1 MTSIR
6 EAIRRRFAPAKP
18 IEPGI
23 YHYQSPP
30 YSDHQY
36 RLHLRIERDGSGILL
51 VDASTILH
59 LNQTAAEYAYH
70 FVNETPIENAIKT
83 MIRRYDISAER
94 LENDYKDFKERI
106 FSLIDL
112 PDLDPVTFF
121 GFERDS
127 PYSEKLSAPLR
138 LDCALTYILPE
149 GTDHSLAP
157 TKRVERELS
166 TDEWSIIINKSW
178 DAGIPHIVFTGGEP
192 TLRDDLIDLITRAE
206 KNGQVTGLLTDG
218 RKLANPE
225 YLYQLLQTGLD
236 HLMVVL
242 NDEDDLVWEALEIII
257 PEDIFTTVHITITQ
271 NNSNRT
277 ISTIDRLA
285 NIGVNAISLSDIGPD
300 LDGALQDA
308 RDLIAE
314 RGISLVWDLPVPYS
328 TRNPVALESEN
339 DDLGDGAGKAWL
351 YIEPDGDVLPSQ
363 GMNQVLGNLL
373 RDSWGEIWK

>member
-157 TKRVERELS
+157 TKRVERVLS
-166 TDEWSIIINKSW
+166 TVVWSIIINKSW